1 MFILLSITILLL
13 AAIIMGILRAWRPG
27 FGYHWLIAVGG
38 AFAAWLMVLFSYTT
52 IPDNLLVFAW
62 GPQTVYS
69 NSIIISLDRISWP
82 FTAALGTLL
91 IATILSDV
99 VRAYQI
105 SWSNWAS
112 SLIIIAI
119 GLVGIL
125 SGNLLTFILVWMA
138 YDLIVLVIL
147 LLQLD
152 VERLRRRTVR
162 VFFIHLL
169 GTLCLLIAGVISAS
183 DNSSLLFEQASP
195 MAVLFTVLAA
205 GFRFGALPVDS
216 QLQEDPY
223 NRRSFGTV
231 RSLTSMGIVS
241 VLLVRL
247 SGALDN
253 VNLVGYLWP
262 TLLILV
268 GLTALIYSISWLFAK
283 EELGGRQAWIM
294 GFGMLIIASTLRAE
308 TGASLSWGVAAIFTG
323 GLIFLA
329 SVRKKITMWIALLGV
344 IGISTLPFTAAWPGI
359 ALFSSPFSI
368 SLVFYFISVP
378 LLIAGYMRH
387 AMRLIPEPSGL
398 ERWIRVIYPIGLIVL
413 PVTQLGIGW
422 LYRPDINEIALTSWI
437 VNLLILVSAVL
448 VFFLQQRGGT
458 IPGAWVGRLNSI
470 LGFEWL
476 RSIVVSFFKGLTRL
490 VQFGSNILEGEGG
503 VLWVLLAIVLF
514 LAILLITLGS

>member
-13 AAIIMGILRAWRPG
+13 AAMLMVILRAWRPG

-38 AFAAWLMVLFSYTT
+38 AFAGWLMVLFSYTT
-52 IPDNLLVFAW
+52 IPDILLVFAW
-62 GPQTVYS
+62 GPQTAYS
-69 NSIIISLDRISWP
+69 NSIIISLDRVSWP

-112 SLIIIAI
+112 SLVIIAI
-119 GLVGIL
+119 GFAGIL

-147 LLQLD
+147 LLQWD
-152 VERLRRRTVR
+152 AERLRIRTVR

-195 MAVLFTVLAA
+195 MAILFIVLAS

-216 QLQEDPY
+216 QLQEDLY
-223 NRRSFGTV
+223 NRRSFGTI

-241 VLLVRL
+241 ILLVRVA
-247 SGALDN
+247 GALEN

-262 TLLILV
+262 TLFIFV
-268 GLTALIYSISWLFAK
+268 GLTALLFSFSWLFAK
-283 EELGGRQAWIM
+283 EELEGRQAWIM

-308 TGASLSWGVAAIFTG
+308 TNASLTWGVAAIFTG

-329 SVRKKITMWIALLGV
+329 SVRKKISMWITLLGV
-344 IGISTLPFTAAWPGI
+344 IGISTLPFTASWPGVT
-359 ALFSSPFSI
+359 LFSNPFSI
-368 SLVFYFISVP
+368 SLIFYLITIS
-378 LLIAGYMRH
+378 LLIAGYARH
-387 AMRLIPEPSGL
+387 ATRLIPEPSGL
-398 ERWIRVIYPIGLIVL
+398 ERWIQVIYPIGLIVL
-413 PVTQLGIGW
+413 PITQLGIGW
-422 LYRPDINEIALTSWI
+422 LYRPDIGEISLAGWI
-437 VNLLILVSAVL
+437 VNFIILVSAVL
-448 VFFLQQRGGT
+448 VFFWQQRGGT
-458 IPGAWVGRLNSI
+458 IPGGWVSGLNSF
-470 LGFEWL
+470 LGFNWL
-476 RSIVVSFFKGLTRL
+476 RSILVSVFKQMTRL
-490 VQFGSNILEGEGG
+490 VEFSSSILEGEGG
-503 VLWVLLAIVLF
+503 VLWVMLSIVLF
-514 LAILLITLGS
+514 LAILLITRGS